1 MIESSFCFFQA
12 IWWAWHQSSCRHGGG
27 RGKSMK
33 ETGLSPMRS
42 LMPCFQRDTRSLCFS
57 YCIWFSSGNNHN
69 IKYSPHWYLAS
80 LQVLPPP
87 AGYVPIRT
95 PARKLSATPTPIGG
109 MTGFHMQ
116 AEDRTVK
123 QMNDQPSGNLPF
135 LKPDDIQ
142 YFDKL
147 LVSNAISYVT
157 TILRAGGF
165 FCLKFNVCIEG
176 HLCMFV

>member
-1 MIESSFCFFQA
+1 M
-12 IWWAWHQSSCRHGGG
+12 
-27 RGKSMK
+27 
-33 ETGLSPMRS
+33 T
-42 LMPCFQRDTRSLCFS
+42 
-57 YCIWFSSGNNHN
+57 
-69 IKYSPHWYLAS
+69 S

-147 LVSNAISYVT
+147 LVSNAFPYLT
-157 TILRAGGF
+157 TIILPAGGF
-165 FCLKFNVCIEG
+165 SCLKFNVCIDG